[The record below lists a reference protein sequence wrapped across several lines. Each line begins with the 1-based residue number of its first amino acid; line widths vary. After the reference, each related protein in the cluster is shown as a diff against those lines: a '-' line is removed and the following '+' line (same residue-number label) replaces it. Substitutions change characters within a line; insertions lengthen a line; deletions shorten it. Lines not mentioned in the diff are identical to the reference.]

1 MKERNLKQVDGKWY
15 VDFTSR
21 GKRIRQF
28 AGYTKAQARNTL
40 AKLRIEQLDERLGF
54 KKPGQGE
61 AVPFEKFAEDYIEL
75 YAKQN
80 KRSWKRDELSLTSL
94 KAFFKGETLQSI
106 GPEKIERY
114 KAMRKIKV
122 SPATVNLELACLK
135 TLFNKAVE
143 WGRTENN
150 PAAKIKK
157 FRLNNAREK
166 ILNGEEARRLI
177 NCALPALRPI
187 LIIALKTGMRRGEI
201 LSLTW
206 PAVNFIKSFI
216 LIENS
221 KSGKSR
227 KVPMSPAVR
236 EVLKAIPRTS
246 DFLFYNPETKTH
258 VKSVTTAFKTACR
271 SAKKDPDDK
280 DDPGILGLRFHDLRH
295 TFATWYIENGGDIVA
310 LSKILGHSSLQMT
323 LRYCNPTE
331 EGMLRAVQKMDGILH
346 PTRQKVDSPPES
358 VLELRPVTIL
368 ETAN

>member
-1 MKERNLKQVDGKWY
+1 MKEAKKERNLKFAGRKWY
-15 VDFTSR
+15 VDFR
-21 GKRIRQF
+21 FKGKRVRQF
-28 AGYTKAQARNTL
+28 GGYTKDQARNTL
-40 AKLRIEQLDERLGF
+40 AKMRIGKLDEHLGF
-54 KKPGQGE
+54 KRPGQGE
-61 AVPFEKFAEDYIEL
+61 VVPFEKFAEDFIEL

-80 KRSWKRDELSLTSL
+80 KRSWRRDEFSLNSL
-94 KAFFKGETLQSI
+94 KAFFKGETLQSL

-114 KAMRKIKV
+114 KAMRKAEV

-157 FRLNNAREK
+157 FKLNNAREK

-177 NCALPALRPI
+177 DFAPPALRPI

-201 LSLTW
+201 LALTW

-236 EVLKAIPRTS
+236 EVLKALPRIA
-246 DFLFYNPETKTH
+246 DFIFYNPETKTH
-258 VKSVTTAFKTACR
+258 IKSVTTAFETAR
-271 SAKKDPDDK
+271 GKADLP
-280 DDPGILGLRFHDLRH
+280 GLRFHDLRH
-295 TFATWYIENGGDIVA
+295 TFSTWYIENDGDIVA
-310 LSKILGHSSLQMT
+310 LSKILGHASIQMT

-331 EGMLRAVQKMDGILH
+331 EGMLRAVRKMDGILD
-346 PTRQKVDSPPES
+346 PSGQKADSPSET
-358 VLELRPVTIL
+358 VMEFRPVTIL
-368 ETAN
+368 EIAN

>member
-1 MKERNLKQVDGKWY
+1 MKERNLKQIDGRWY

-28 AGYTKAQARNTL
+28 GGYTKGQARNIL
-40 AKLRIEQLDERLGF
+40 AKLRIERLDERLGF

-61 AVPFEKFAEDYIEL
+61 AVPFEKFADDFIEL

-80 KRSWKRDELSLTSL
+80 KRSWKRDELSLNSL

-114 KAMRKIKV
+114 KAKRKVEV

-157 FRLNNAREK
+157 FKLNNAREK

-177 NCALPALRPI
+177 ECAPPALRPI

-201 LSLTW
+201 LALMW

-258 VKSVTTAFKTACR
+258 IKSVTTAFETAR
-271 SAKKDPDDK
+271 DK
-280 DDPGILGLRFHDLRH
+280 AELAGVRFHDLRH

-331 EGMLRAVQKMDGILH
+331 EGMLRAVQKMDGMLD
-346 PTRQKVDSPPES
+346 PTRQKVDNPPEA

-368 ETAN
+368 EIAN

>member
-1 MKERNLKQVDGKWY
+1 MKEPRKERNLKQIDGKWY
-15 VDFTSR
+15 IDFR
-21 GKRIRQF
+21 FKGKRIRQF
-28 AGYTKAQARNTL
+28 GGYTKDQARNTL
-40 AKLRIEQLDERLGF
+40 AKLRIGKIDEQLGF
-54 KKPGQGE
+54 KRPGQGE
-61 AVPFEKFAEDYIEL
+61 AVPFDKFAGDFIEL

-80 KRSWKRDELSLTSL
+80 KKSWKRDEFSLNNL

-114 KAMRKIKV
+114 KAMRKSEV

-157 FRLNNAREK
+157 FKLNNAREK

-177 NCALPALRPI
+177 DFAPPALRPV

-201 LSLTW
+201 LGLTW

-221 KSGKSR
+221 KSGKAR

-236 EVLKAIPRTS
+236 EVLKALPRVS
-246 DFLFYNPETKTH
+246 DFIFYNPETKTH
-258 VKSVTTAFKTACR
+258 IKSVTTAFETAR
-271 SAKKDPDDK
+271 DK
-280 DDPGILGLRFHDLRH
+280 AEVSGVRFHDLRH
-295 TFATWYIENGGDIVA
+295 TFSTWYIENGGDIVA
-310 LSKILGHSSLQMT
+310 LSKILGHASIQMT

-331 EGMLRAVQKMDGILH
+331 EGMLRAVRKMDGILD
-346 PTRQKVDSPPES
+346 PSGQKADRPSETVMEF
-358 VLELRPVTIL
+358 RPVTIL
-368 ETAN
+368 EIAN

>member
-1 MKERNLKQVDGKWY
+1 MKEPKKERNLRQIGGRWY
-15 VDFTSR
+15 LDFR
-21 GKRIRQF
+21 FKGKRIREF
-28 AGYTKAQARNTL
+28 GGYTKDQARNAL
-40 AKLRIEQLDERLGF
+40 AKRRVELLDVARGF
-54 KKPGQGE
+54 KKPAAE
-61 AVPFEKFAEDYIEL
+61 AVPFEKFADDFIEL

-80 KRSWKRDELSLTSL
+80 KRSWKRDEISLNSL
-94 KAFFKGETLQSI
+94 KAFFKGETLQSL

-114 KAMRKIKV
+114 KAMRKAEV

-135 TLFNKAVE
+135 TVFNKAVE

-157 FRLNNAREK
+157 FKLSNAREK

-177 NCALPALRPI
+177 DCAPPALRPI

-201 LSLTW
+201 LALTW

-221 KSGKSR
+221 KSGKAR

-236 EVLKAIPRTS
+236 EVLKALPRVS
-246 DFLFYNPETKTH
+246 DFIFYNPETKTH
-258 VKSVTTAFKTACR
+258 IKSVTTAFETAR
-271 SAKKDPDDK
+271 VKAELS
-280 DDPGILGLRFHDLRH
+280 GLRFHDLRH

-310 LSKILGHSSLQMT
+310 LSKILGHASIQMT

-331 EGMLRAVQKMDGILH
+331 GAMLLAVQRMDGILGQGEQKKEEP
-346 PTRQKVDSPPES
+346 PTES
-358 VLELRPVTIL
+358 VQGLSPQTQLEAV
-368 ETAN
+368 N